1 MRLDVLNF
9 IVVTLYGNV
18 LMLLFTK
25 QKVSKAHA
33 AGLTLLYLFSG
44 FLNLLLHEF
53 VSNDV
58 LYMLYPLTVHLPL
71 LVYYIC
77 AMKTPLPQAVFAL
90 TAAYVLTTPRKWLC
104 LLAAYALGGSTPAA
118 VAAEIGVTAVLLF
131 AVAKLA
137 APAVVRVFSLK
148 IREASFLWILPT
160 VFYIVT
166 YATTVYSD
174 CLFRHAEI
182 SIPILSTV
190 LALFCIGFAVY
201 FFDCAFEKVNNR
213 HNRDLL
219 ALQQCAAERMAAML
233 DGGESYFCE
242 NKTVNAFLSMYQAA
256 AKASGILFVC
266 NCNLPSGTKLATLL
280 AVLTAV
286 LDDALG
292 KAKEY
297 IKLEALQKNGQLC
310 LMAQTDASAVYNAA
324 MLATLN
330 AVAHENNGILH
341 TDTTYYSILIS
352 MKKET

>member
-44 FLNLLLHEF
+44 LLNLLLHEF

-104 LLAAYALGGSTPAA
+104 LLAAYALG
-118 VAAEIGVTAVLLF
+118 
-131 AVAKLA
+131 
-137 APAVVRVFSLK
+137 
-148 IREASFLWILPT
+148 
-160 VFYIVT
+160 
-166 YATTVYSD
+166 
-174 CLFRHAEI
+174 